1 MVGIH
6 ANMKKK
12 QQKDAILIV
21 KKKKH
26 KLKKG
31 NTETYLVKNKTGAEQ
46 QEERSSCSPPNKPIR
61 IQPLLKPNQTSLSSL
76 STVDKAKGSKWDV
89 H

>member
-21 KKKKH
+21 KKKH

-31 NTETYLVKNKTGAEQ
+31 KYRNLSGQNKTGAEQ

-76 STVDKAKGSKWDV
+76 STVDKAKDNKWDV